1 MMCNFMIFH
10 SLLLWRLDEERSD
23 GEMKNEY
30 KILVGK
36 LQVRRPLERPTR
48 KWENNIK
55 IYLKVTD

>member
-1 MMCNFMIFH
+1 
-10 SLLLWRLDEERSD
+10 LDEERSD